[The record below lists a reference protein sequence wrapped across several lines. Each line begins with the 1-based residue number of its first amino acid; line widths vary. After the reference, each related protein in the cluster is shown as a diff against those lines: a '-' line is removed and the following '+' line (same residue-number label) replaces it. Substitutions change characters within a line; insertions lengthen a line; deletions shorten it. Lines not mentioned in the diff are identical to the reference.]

1 MKNWIITSIFLLC
14 INLVFSQGFPEG
26 IPYQAQVHGL
36 DGGFLSDATI
46 GVEFNIRSTA
56 MDGEIVWQERHVVTL
71 SELGHFAT
79 NIGEGTA
86 TGTGTSPSFAEI
98 DWAGDIYFL
107 EMLVDIDNIGSFV
120 SRMSQQMMA
129 VPFAFHSKTTSQEFN
144 LSELGDVDIT
154 GISIGDILTWNGSA
168 WVPTEDLVPD
178 TVSFAYESDVANYAD
193 TATFAHNCGDP
204 TLVDSSLYAY
214 YSDSANFATSGLY
227 AVYADSALYADTAG
241 VATFAYNNW
250 GISGNDNV
258 NETDHFL
265 GTTDEVDLV
274 IKSNDIERMRIKSDG
289 LIGIGTADPQADL
302 HVNNVNGVLY
312 TGEFGTGSI
321 PTEGAGTRMMFYP
334 NKAAFRSGEVT
345 GTQWNAAFIGDYSF
359 ASGYNARAAGNYGIA
374 FGFNTTASGEGA
386 MAVGN
391 ASISSGDY
399 AFSAGHNPQATGD
412 HSVALGRGAL
422 AHAESAIAIG
432 YHPTADAPYALSLGN
447 YTYAHGESSVAIGY
461 HAQAMHDGSFIF
473 NDKIDAIGYVETTAA
488 NQFMVKASGGS
499 VFYTDADLTTGV
511 ELLPGAGAWS
521 ILSDRERKENIESI
535 DAQEYLNRLDQID
548 VFSWSYISQDSSI
561 THIGPMAQDFYHTFN
576 LGTDSTTI
584 NSGDF
589 DGINLLLIKALDE
602 KMAQL
607 ENQAVTL
614 AEMEAELAELKAQRE
629 KLYALLIRLEE
640 KMAEEKLTAV
650 PVTENEEGLQTR

>member
-46 GVEFNIRSTA
+46 GVEFNIRSA
-56 MDGEIVWQERHVVTL
+56 AIDGEIAWQERHVVTL
-71 SELGHFAT
+71 NELGHFAT

-86 TGTGTSPSFAEI
+86 TGTGTSTSFAEI

-107 EMLVDIDNIGSFV
+107 EMLIDIDNIGSFV
-120 SRMSQQMMA
+120 SRMTKQMMA

-144 LSELGDVDIT
+144 LSELGDVDAT
-154 GISIGDILTWNGSA
+154 GISIGDILTWDGVN

-178 TVSFAYESDVANYAD
+178 TVNFAYNSDVANYAD
-193 TATFAHNCGDP
+193 TVTFAHNCDDI
-204 TLVDSSLYAY
+204 TLVDSTLYAY
-214 YSDSANFATSGLY
+214 YSDSANFAFEGNSAFY
-227 AVYADSALYADTAG
+227 SDSASYADTAG
-241 VATFAYNNW
+241 VTTFAYNNW

-265 GTTDEVDLV
+265 GTIDSVDLV
-274 IKSNDIERMRIKSDG
+274 FKSYNTERMRIKANG
-289 LIGIGTADPQADL
+289 LIGFGTADPL
-302 HVNNVNGVLY
+302 SEFHVNNVNGALF
-312 TGEFGTGSI
+312 TGEFGSGAI
-321 PTEGAGTRMMFYP
+321 PIEGAGSRMMFFS

-345 GTQWNAAFIGDYSF
+345 GAQWNAAFIGDYSF
-359 ASGYNARAAGNYGIA
+359 ASGYNARAAGDYGVA

-386 MAVGN
+386 MAMGN

-399 AFSAGHNPQATGD
+399 AFAVGHNPQATGD
-412 HSVALGRGAL
+412 HAIAIGRGAL
-422 AHAESAIAIG
+422 AHAESAVAIG

-461 HAQAMHDGSFIF
+461 HAEALHDGSFIF
-473 NDKIDAIGYVETTAA
+473 NDKIDALGYVETTAE
-488 NQFMVKASGGS
+488 NQFMVKASGGT

-511 ELLPGAGAWS
+511 ELIPGSGAWS
-521 ILSDRERKENIESI
+521 ILSDRERKENIVSI
-535 DAQEYLNRLDQID
+535 DAQDYLQRLDQID
-548 VFSWSYISQDSSI
+548 VYEWSYISQDSSI
-561 THIGPMAQDFYHTFN
+561 RHIGPMAQDFHKTFE

-602 KMAQL
+602 KMALL
-607 ENQAVTL
+607 ETQAATL
-614 AEMEAELAELKAQRE
+614 EGLETELAELKAQRE
-629 KLYALLIRLEE
+629 KLFELLMKLEQ
-640 KMAEEKLTAV
+640 KMGEEELT
-650 PVTENEEGLQTR
+650 EESFPEESLLTK